1 MSEESKPKRAVIIY
15 SGGLDSTTLLY
26 WIISQGYEVSALS
39 IEYGQKHKKEI
50 EFAKAHCKKLG
61 IPHRIINLDSL
72 NPIFN
77 KSSLI
82 GSDNIAD
89 GSYAE
94 ENMSSTVVA
103 NRNMIFLS
111 IAIADAISEDA
122 DTVFYGAHGGDH
134 DVYPDCRP
142 AFVDAMKKAAE
153 VCHYYPI
160 RIETP
165 FVNKSKAEIVR
176 IGMDLKVDYSLT
188 WSCYKGESEPCGTCG
203 TCVEREE
210 AFLKNGITDPLLT
223 KK

>member
-82 GSDNIAD
+82 GSDKIPD
-89 GSYAE
+89 GTYAE

-122 DTVFYGAHGGDH
+122 DTVFYGAHGGGPRRLSGLSTTFCRW
-134 DVYPDCRP
+134 DV
-142 AFVDAMKKAAE
+142 KKAAE
-153 VCHYYPI
+153 VCTLI
-160 RIETP
+160 I
-165 FVNKSKAEIVR
+165 
-176 IGMDLKVDYSLT
+176 D
-188 WSCYKGESEPCGTCG
+188 
-203 TCVEREE
+203 
-210 AFLKNGITDPLLT
+210 KNRNTVCEQN
-223 KK
+223 